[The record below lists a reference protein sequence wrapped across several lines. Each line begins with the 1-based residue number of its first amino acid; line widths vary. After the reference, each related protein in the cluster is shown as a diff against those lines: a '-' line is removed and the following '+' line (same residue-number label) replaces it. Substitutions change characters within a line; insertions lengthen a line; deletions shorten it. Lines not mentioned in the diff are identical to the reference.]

1 MKRSGAEDLV
11 AKPDAE
17 TEKPAVQRDTTIEAT
32 VKEAETFL
40 EGQQV
45 DGSTRAQT
53 AAIEEAKADSEPPK
67 LPQDNTMVQT
77 AKVGALSYSQ
87 YDLLGIVKYHKFDA
101 NRMHCGILFYPL
113 FNPTMHQI

>member
-1 MKRSGAEDLV
+1 MFVVQEGAEFLKRSGAEDLV
-11 AKPDAE
+11 AKPDAD

-53 AAIEEAKADSEPPK
+53 AAIEEAKAESEPPK

-77 AKVGALSYSQ
+77 AKVGVFFFFQATFEVYWVKQNITNSQ
-87 YDLLGIVKYHKFDA
+87 IY
-101 NRMHCGILFYPL
+101 
-113 FNPTMHQI
+113 